1 MGRMFGSAFARFLS
15 RNPDGCHHLLKIVEE
30 ISEILKLE
38 DPDSESLPGEKHVG
52 IGFFT
57 ELGRYIAR
65 GCANGLPEY

>member
-15 RNPDGCHHLLKIVEE
+15 RKAAITFLKIVEE